1 MQAGDKGEGKEC
13 FTEGNV
19 EIQVLCNIYYYY
31 FPISTCLLPATSSF
45 PLPPLGFVI
54 EKCCLHHRMLY
65 GNVYNNRCCNILLL
79 ILSDMN
85 YCCYKRLS

>member
-31 FPISTCLLPATSSF
+31 FPISTCLLPPPPPSPF
-45 PLPPLGFVI
+45 PP
-54 EKCCLHHRMLY
+54 
-65 GNVYNNRCCNILLL
+65 
-79 ILSDMN
+79 
-85 YCCYKRLS
+85 

>member
-1 MQAGDKGEGKEC
+1 MQARDKGEGKEC

-54 EKCCLHHRMLY
+54 MK
-65 GNVYNNRCCNILLL
+65 NVVYTTECFTGTFIT
-79 ILSDMN
+79 IAVAT
-85 YCCYKRLS
+85 YFY